1 LSYSEDHRRPEE
13 VSVRRGGVGLPTGFG
28 KKTTSACG
36 TAVGGV
42 VPLRDLSGI
51 TTPDFFAAATE
62 WGLADFF
69 KFALLRVETT
79 AATEMDSV
87 EIC

>member
-1 LSYSEDHRRPEE
+1 
-13 VSVRRGGVGLPTGFG
+13 LPTGFG
-28 KKTTSACG
+28 QKTTPACG
-36 TAVGGV
+36 AAVGGV
-42 VPLRDLSGI
+42 VRRRNLLDI
-51 TTPDFFAAATE
+51 ATPDFFAAATE

-69 KFALLRVETT
+69 KFALLRIETT

>member
-1 LSYSEDHRRPEE
+1 M
-13 VSVRRGGVGLPTGFG
+13 PTGFG

-69 KFALLRVETT
+69 KFALPRPEMMVM
-79 AATEMDSV
+79 TEMDLAK
-87 EIC
+87 IC